1 MGQKALSK
9 RAVGPEATPQQGAG
23 APGALPGQ
31 DTGLSRDRRQE
42 GGGRCIASF
51 TGKVTTDALQG

>member
-9 RAVGPEATPQQGAG
+9 RAVGPEAEPQPGAG
-23 APGALPGQ
+23 APGARPGQ

-42 GGGRCIASF
+42 GGGRCSAYS
-51 TGKVTTDALQG
+51 TGKVTTDTLQG